1 MNIIKKLRSLFEN
14 YFRNVRI
21 FKKNSIFYYY
31 CKLFLVVFLVPFFI
45 FNTVMASFYYK
56 NLNLRSEMSARQSFM
71 TVENNLVN
79 IMDETTR
86 AYMTIIQ
93 RTGASMFFQIKS
105 LDDMYFQ
112 INELKDLDKLIDDFA
127 EISNT
132 INSITVYS
140 KSCGYVLS
148 LGTNNYIE
156 NFSQEPWYNKLRSDR
171 DNFFL
176 PGKDGKN
183 FYICY
188 NVFFKNKVQGVLIFD
203 ISGDMLLPPD
213 LGNISARFCDNGKNV
228 FFSHGDM
235 DERYISYPEENSSQS
250 RKNIFYLASNPNGI
264 YINLAIPTGETY
276 TVEMGMYIVL
286 WLIITIVISLVL
298 ALIVSI
304 KSYSSIDQI
313 LLEIDGYGTEGFSD
327 SETFNE
333 ISFITSSISGIHKKN
348 ILLQEEL
355 TTSAF
360 ALKQMQI
367 ETLQMQFNPHFLFNA
382 LNSLS
387 MKLTRDH
394 GMDSPY
400 PSLIVLLSDIL
411 CESLNTN
418 KYLVHICDEIAYAKK
433 YLDFQKLTDTYLFDT
448 VWSVDE
454 SLLGCYTVKLSMQPL
469 IENAIKHGVKS
480 LRNETKGTIEIDIRR
495 EGDTAI
501 FTVSNTCSRIDEDT
515 VRKIQ
520 ESMKNGDMPSSKNIG
535 LKNVNKR
542 LRLIFGDNYGCTV
555 SAKDNIFTVE
565 MKIPVIENL

>member
-1 MNIIKKLRSLFEN
+1 MNIKKKLSSLFEN

-45 FNTVMASFYYK
+45 FNTVMASYYYK
-56 NLNLRSEMSARQSFM
+56 NLNLRSEILARQSFM
-71 TVENNLVN
+71 TVENQFTNV
-79 IMDETTR
+79 MDETRR

-93 RTGASMFFQIKS
+93 RSASSMFFQIRNLS
-105 LDDMYFQ
+105 DMSFQ
-112 INELKDLDKLIDDFA
+112 MNELKDLDKLIDDCT

-132 INSITVYS
+132 IRSVTVYS

-148 LGTNNYIE
+148 LGTNNYIDA
-156 NFSQEPWYNKLRSDR
+156 FTHEPWYGKLRSDC
-171 DNFFL
+171 DIFFL
-176 PGKDGKN
+176 PGNEGKN

-188 NVFFKNKVQGVLIFD
+188 NVFFKNEAMGVVIFD
-203 ISGDMLLPPD
+203 ISGDALLPRELTD
-213 LGNISARFCDNGKNV
+213 VRAQFCDNEKNV
-228 FFSHGDM
+228 FFFRGDM
-235 DERYISYPEENSSQS
+235 DNRYMSYPSETTTQS
-250 RKNIFYLASNPNGI
+250 RKNTFYLASNPKGI
-264 YINLAIPTGETY
+264 YINLAIPAGETY
-276 TVEMGMYIVL
+276 TVEMGVYIIL
-286 WLIITIVISLVL
+286 WLVITIALSLML

-313 LLEIDGYGTEGFSD
+313 LLEIDGYGTEGLSAP
-327 SETFNE
+327 ETLNE

-348 ILLQEEL
+348 LLLQEEL

-418 KYLVHICDEIAYAKK
+418 KYMVHIRDEITYAKK
-433 YLDFQKLTDTYLFDT
+433 YLDFQKLTDTYLFDS
-448 VWSVDE
+448 VWTVDE
-454 SLLGCYTVKLSMQPL
+454 SLLDCYTVKLSMQPL
-469 IENAIKHGVKS
+469 IENAIKHGIKS
-480 LRNETKGTIEIDIRR
+480 LRNETKGAIEINIRR
-495 EGDTAI
+495 EGTKAV
-501 FTVSNTCSRIDEDT
+501 FTISNTCSHIDADT
-515 VRKIQ
+515 VAKIQ
-520 ESMKNGDMPSSKNIG
+520 DSMKNADIPSSKNIG

-542 LRLIFGDNYGCTV
+542 LRLVFGDGYGCSV
-555 SAKDNIFTVE
+555 RAKDNIFTVE
-565 MKIPVIENL
+565 MKIPIIENL